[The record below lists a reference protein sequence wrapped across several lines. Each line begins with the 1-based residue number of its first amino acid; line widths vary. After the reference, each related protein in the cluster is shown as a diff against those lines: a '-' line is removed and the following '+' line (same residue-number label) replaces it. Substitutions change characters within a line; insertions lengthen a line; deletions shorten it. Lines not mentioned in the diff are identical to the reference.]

1 MANARLKQARRRTSF
16 RASNAAQPAAQN
28 PAQTQPPPAPAEA
41 PPAPHDER
49 ISDAQSEREALESAL
64 SARKSALEDKI
75 QALTLGRAI
84 HKEPEPGCD
93 ASGRRLARC
102 HRDFLLQEME
112 WMAAD
117 FSQERKWRL
126 RNAKTLSQALVSH
139 LDRQEQRLAR
149 QKKSE
154 EVARRR
160 AAARV
165 GRDVKKFWTKI
176 DKIIAFKVK
185 LQADEL
191 RQRHMQK
198 HLMQLVA
205 QTAKYATA
213 LAASFQE
220 AQGAQEEEDD
230 EMKLRKQEG
239 ELSAEELAAECA
251 ALDVAEGSES
261 VDSSD
266 DGDFEM
272 AEEEEDDE
280 TTIAA
285 EESRSGPISRRQ
297 AAAEIAAL
305 REEGE
310 MSVDELRARYAA
322 APESGD
328 EATPVDA
335 IESSNSSEDGDFEV
349 TEEEEDDETTIAA
362 EERRSGPVSRRQA
375 AAEVATLQE
384 ENELSIEELRA
395 RYTEALE
402 ADDDEVP
409 GTDHGGEMEVDEVN
423 DANDDA
429 GDGDFVPTRRQ
440 EEDQAEDETT
450 IEEEER
456 LEGDASPSQNT
467 EELRLL
473 QEESEMSIE
482 QLRARYAASSESSN
496 HENEDSM
503 SDNGHDAVD
512 GNRERG
518 RPEAD
523 ESKAEVIDAPAS
535 DATAAKASPAR
546 NNGYKRPYILTS
558 RLDLREYQEAGV
570 NWLISMCERRINGI
584 LADEM
589 GLGKTIQTISLLAHL
604 ACAQG
609 LWGPHLIVVPTSCL
623 VNWEM
628 ELKRWC
634 PAFKVLTYFGSA
646 KRRKELRQGWSKQN
660 AFQVCITS
668 YQLVVQ
674 DAHCFKRKKWYYLIL
689 DEAHN
694 IKNWKS
700 LRWQTL
706 LTFSSQ
712 RRLLLTGT
720 PLQNNLLEL
729 WALMHFLMPHVFA
742 SRKEFSY
749 WFQNPLALMV
759 ENGSDPTQSGD
770 NGVEGGKDLVTQ
782 LHGIIR
788 PFVLR
793 RLKKDVAKQLPGK
806 FEHVITCQLSRRQRF
821 LYEDFISRSSTRRA
835 MFGRGKG
842 RGANFMS
849 MMNVLMQLRKVC
861 NHPDLFEPRP
871 IASPLD
877 MPSIHMHIPSRCGY
891 LVDEIVNKRPRVA
904 LWTANN
910 LPGLELLRSE
920 KFSSKRRRELFFYD
934 VSVPLPDDAVAA
946 VPPAYEGKKDIVRR
960 IMKIAAKRREYW
972 EQKRASVSQLQKL
985 HVGLY
990 LDEPVFGDSLVRAC
1004 TMPTFISLAM
1014 EVHMHRTQPFIGA
1027 REPTQA
1033 LQAMVRAPEER
1044 LASLQ
1049 PVVNKSVCY
1058 VPKARAR
1065 PARVIYGGGGFAY
1078 DDNFVLSRKMQ
1089 AEELEAKHAQPVVNR
1104 ILAPYHNSFKR
1115 TQLFFPDKALVQFD
1129 CGKLQQLAVLLRTLK
1144 RGGHRCLIFTQM
1156 SSMLNILEVFLNL
1169 HGHTYFRLDGA
1180 TKVEKRQMLM
1190 ERFNRDEKIF
1200 CFILSTRSGGL
1211 GVNLTGA
1218 DAVIFYDSDW
1228 NPAMDAQAQD
1238 RAHRIGQ
1245 TRDVHIY
1252 RLVSEHTVEENILR
1266 KAQQKRHLDFLVMSE
1281 GQFTTDFFSKA
1292 SLRELMVG
1300 STDEEPDGF
1309 ESESELEDEST
1320 DEDIDDENEV
1330 SLDTV
1335 ENAMAQLEDE
1345 EDVVAMKGARDE
1357 YLQEQN
1363 EFDDDAGGGSNSP
1376 PPKAP
1381 VRTGYTGDAES
1392 SRPSTPSSIISA
1404 ASERGDDEDDGFGNE
1419 DTAEEDTAEEVNDRS
1434 AKKGSRRDLVTPDG
1448 SEHDESMDDDV
1459 DPKKMAKSS
1468 RKRQRRNSNDRRKMP
1483 KRPKLLEL
1491 HDHNG
1496 KHGDK
1501 VREKARDAAEE
1512 QKLQAWKASVQSLQG
1527 FEDSLNPVD
1536 RYALHFREDVDPLY
1550 AYTPAQQAAALAG
1563 IEANPTA
1570 PTLLE
1575 DIEQTEAE
1583 KREEEARL
1591 IAEGELVV
1599 GQMDDNDETNPDQ
1612 LTEHYTELYCRERAH
1627 VLFERR
1633 KRLLTGAAWL
1643 LMKCAKTGQPFYFNA
1658 DTREATWEC
1667 PSVRLANEQFKSAQ
1681 KRGYEGLPPPALQRV
1696 LSMLDPYPER
1706 HRAHMVC
1713 RSWHTAAQH
1722 QSLFVKVSASD
1733 FDPGS
1738 PTSLAT
1744 VLANVALGDTVLFG
1758 AGVYQ
1763 LDETLEIS
1771 KSLRLLAAPDS
1782 HVELQMHSCR
1792 AQLRW
1797 SACGGVIRGFH
1808 FTRTSSAPDAA
1819 AREIKLSSDAKEGMP
1834 AVKESRRA
1842 LRKQN
1847 KKLANWQ
1854 HLLSVVGDGQL
1865 RVECCEFDGN
1875 GLGNAC
1881 VCVWGRGE
1889 KKKKKKKKK
1898 KKRARGSGTNSAST
1912 SKPSTPLVGPSTAS
1926 TPAATPR
1933 ANTAPALTSAVITR
1947 RGATLSVPVSAT
1959 STPKTVASA
1968 VVEATIT
1975 APRITTPAGRAPVT
1989 ATPKATAPAPATARV
2004 ATLTTSAPVNTIARI
2019 STPAVSTPVNIT
2031 PRPTTPVP
2039 AGGVTVAP
2047 GDTSPRVTSA
2057 TGISGVVAAAS
2068 TTAIPA
2074 ADTLLVLQN
2083 CRIRGAGSSGV
2094 LLVRGSLVM
2103 SRNTVEGNAHSGV
2116 TVLGGQAL
2124 MRRNKIQR
2132 NSRFGLRLLYHAG
2145 NVIVEDNMVFGN
2157 ACGNLD
2163 VDNSGRRFVVRL
2175 NDMDKGK
2182 KASEKLPHSHGK
2194 LRLKTYRVLEK
2205 EIPRGTPIVA
2215 KPATSV
2221 TSATSEYWK
2230 RQLTG
2235 TIAVAPASSVSPAT
2249 AKTTSTATPAR
2260 PVITASNIMA
2270 AGIPMGF
2277 MRPVVFPQ
2285 GSNALHVSHLPMAFA
2300 SLGAK
2305 PGIPSV
2311 TLNRSTSSAP
2321 LSTTAA
2327 TLQRTVS
2334 APGAASSAPA
2344 RPVTLPGTT
2353 IPTTSA
2359 TATAAS
2365 IVEPPK
2371 KRRKRRPKTQEVIV
2385 GGREIVVRDTCEKPT
2400 EKIVKPRRSKD
2411 AQTPVPTPGTL
2422 HQMTSPSALQL
2433 KFAPGS
2439 TAAAVAAAMSA
2450 MMANT
2455 AKLQAAAT
2463 SALTQVQAGATPTL
2477 IGSTVLS
2484 KPAVGMTSTVGVKPV
2499 TLKPAVTMAQPTQTD
2514 SALSVVKTIVAAK
2527 SSTLVGSVS
2536 PTASTVAAKP
2546 AVTVT
2551 STVGAKPVTLKP
2563 AVTTVPML
2571 KTGGI
2576 LKVAGSS
2583 AEPPAKPGE
2592 KRTLETAGIESK
2604 TTTAKT
2610 KISGRDDGQPDE
2622 KVSKP

>member
-1 MANARLKQARRRTSF
+1 MANARLKQARRRASS
-16 RASNAAQPAAQN
+16 RSSNAAQPVVHP
-28 PAQTQPPPAPAEA
+28 PAQTLTASSLAQKTPSPQ
-41 PPAPHDER
+41 DEQ
-49 ISDAQSEREALESAL
+49 ISDAQSEQAALQAALLERE
-64 SARKSALEDKI
+64 SALEDKI
-75 QALTLGRAI
+75 QALTLGKTM
-84 HKEPEPGCD
+84 HKELEPGCD
-93 ASGRRLARC
+93 PSGRRVARY
-102 HRDFLLQEME
+102 HRDYLLQEME

-126 RNAKTLSQALVSH
+126 RNAKMLSQTLVSH

-154 EVARRR
+154 EIARRR
-160 AAARV
+160 TAARV
-165 GRDVKKFWTKI
+165 GRDIKKFWTKI

-198 HLMQLVA
+198 HLVQLVE
-205 QTAKYATA
+205 QTEKYATA

-220 AQGAQEEEDD
+220 AEEMKTEMTDD
-230 EMKLRKQEG
+230 EEKTME
-239 ELSAEELAAECA
+239 
-251 ALDVAEGSES
+251 SES
-261 VDSSD
+261 SD
-266 DGDFEM
+266 ADFEM
-272 AEEEEDDE
+272 LEEEEDDE
-280 TTIAA
+280 TTIEA
-285 EESRSGPISRRQ
+285 EERRSGPISRRQ
-297 AAAEIAAL
+297 AAAEIATL
-305 REEGE
+305 QEEGD
-310 MSVDELRARYAA
+310 MSIEELRARYAA
-322 APESGD
+322 VEESNRAN
-328 EATPVDA
+328 EAG
-335 IESSNSSEDGDFEV
+335 ESSDDGEFV
-349 TEEEEDDETTIAA
+349 MTEEEEDDETTIAA
-362 EERRSGPVSRRQA
+362 EEQKSGPVSRRQA
-375 AAEVATLQE
+375 AAEVADLQE

-395 RYTEALE
+395 RYAEALE
-402 ADDDEVP
+402 ADETPATLQDDA
-409 GTDHGGEMEVDEVN
+409 MEVEN
-423 DANDDA
+423 DADVADEE
-429 GDGDFVPTRRQ
+429 FVPTRRE
-440 EEDQAEDETT
+440 EEDQADDEAT

-456 LEGDASPSQNT
+456 LEGVASPSQKA

-473 QEESEMSIE
+473 QEEGEMSIE
-482 QLRARYAASSESSN
+482 QLRARYAAVSNDDETSNPENEGSESD
-496 HENEDSM
+496 E
-503 SDNGHDAVD
+503 GHAAVD
-512 GNRERG
+512 REQE

-523 ESKAEVIDAPAS
+523 EPMPEEVDALAS
-535 DATAAKASPAR
+535 DAITTPAR
-546 NNGYKRPYILTS
+546 KSGYKRPYLLTS

-628 ELKRWC
+628 EFKRWC

-729 WALMHFLMPHVFA
+729 WALMHFLMPHVFS

-759 ENGSDPTQSGD
+759 ENGSDPAQSGD

-806 FEHVITCQLSRRQRF
+806 FEHVITCQLSKRQRF

-877 MPSIHMHIPSRCGY
+877 MPSICVQIPSRCGY
-891 LVDEIVNKRPRVA
+891 LVDEIVNERPRVA
-904 LWTANN
+904 LWTGNN
-910 LPGLELLRSE
+910 LPGLELLCSE

-934 VSVPLPDDAVAA
+934 VSAPLPDDTVAT
-946 VPPAYEGKKDIVRR
+946 VSPAYEGKKDIVRR
-960 IMKIAAKRREYW
+960 LMKLAARRREYW
-972 EQKRASVSQLQKL
+972 EQKRASVAQLQKIQA
-985 HVGLY
+985 GLY
-990 LDEPVFGDSLVRAC
+990 LDEPVFGDSLLRAC
-1004 TMPTFISLAM
+1004 TLPTFISPAM
-1014 EVHMHRTQPFIGA
+1014 EVHKHRARAFLDD

-1033 LQAMVRAPEER
+1033 LQAMVRDPEER
-1044 LASLQ
+1044 LESLQ
-1049 PVVNKSVCY
+1049 TLANKSVCY

-1078 DDNFVLSRKMQ
+1078 DDNFVLSRKAQ
-1089 AEELEAKHAQPVVNR
+1089 AEELEVKHAQPVANR

-1180 TKVEKRQMLM
+1180 TKVDKRQMLM

-1211 GVNLTGA
+1211 GINLTGA

-1292 SLRELMVG
+1292 SLRELMIG
-1300 STDEEPDGF
+1300 TGEEPEDV
-1309 ESESELEDEST
+1309 ESESELEDEET
-1320 DEDIDDENEV
+1320 DEDMDNEV

-1345 EDVVAMKGARDE
+1345 EDVVAMKGARAE
-1357 YLQEQN
+1357 YLQELN
-1363 EFDDDAGGGSNSP
+1363 EFDDDAARGPHS
-1376 PPKAP
+1376 
-1381 VRTGYTGDAES
+1381 GDTAS
-1392 SRPSTPSSIISA
+1392 KPSTPSSVVSGSTA
-1404 ASERGDDEDDGFGNE
+1404 ASERGDDEDDAFGNE
-1419 DTAEEDTAEEVNDRS
+1419 DTEDDTVVNGRGRR
-1434 AKKGSRRDLVTPDG
+1434 GSRRDLATPDG
-1448 SEHDESMDDDV
+1448 LEQESMDEDD
-1459 DPKKMAKSS
+1459 DHKKTAKSG
-1468 RKRQRRNSNDRRKMP
+1468 RKRQRRSSNVGGKTP
-1483 KRPKLLEL
+1483 KRPKLSES
-1491 HDHNG
+1491 HDQHG
-1496 KHGDK
+1496 KNGDK

-1563 IEANPTA
+1563 VESNPTA

-1583 KREEEARL
+1583 KRDEETRL

-1599 GQMDDNDETNPDQ
+1599 GQMDDNDETSSEQ
-1612 LTEHYTELYCRERAH
+1612 IAERYTELYRRERAH
-1627 VLFERR
+1627 VLFESR
-1633 KRLLTGAAWL
+1633 KRLLTGAAWS
-1643 LMKCAKTGQPFYFNA
+1643 LMKCANTGQPFYFNA

-1667 PSVRLANEQFKSAQ
+1667 PPVWLANEQLKSAQ
-1681 KRGYEGLPPPALQRV
+1681 KRGYEGLPPPALRRV
-1696 LSMLDPYPER
+1696 LSMLTPFPER
-1706 HRAHMVC
+1706 HRAQMVC

-1722 QSLFVKVSASD
+1722 QSLFVKVFASD

-1738 PTSLAT
+1738 PASLAK
-1744 VLANVALGDTVLFG
+1744 VLTKVAPGDTVLFG

-1763 LDETLEIS
+1763 LDDTLEIS

-1797 SACGGVIRGFH
+1797 SARGGVICGFH

-1819 AREIKLSSDAKEGMP
+1819 AREIKPSSDVQEKTP
-1834 AVKESRRA
+1834 VVKESRRV
-1842 LRKQN
+1842 LRNQN

-1865 RVECCEFDGN
+1865 RVEYCEFDGN

-1881 VCVWGRGE
+1881 VCVWDRGE

-1898 KKRARGSGTNSAST
+1898 RGGGSNASSAPT
-1912 SKPSTPLVGPSTAS
+1912 SKPGTPLVGPSTTS

-1933 ANTAPALTSAVITR
+1933 ACAGAPMPTVATKM
-1947 RGATLSVPVSAT
+1947 GAIPAVSA
-1959 STPKTVASA
+1959 
-1968 VVEATIT
+1968 
-1975 APRITTPAGRAPVT
+1975 
-1989 ATPKATAPAPATARV
+1989 
-2004 ATLTTSAPVNTIARI
+2004 ATLTTGTSAVVATSATTLRGTTPLAAAVNTTQRVVPSTPKAVLAATPTSAGAAAAKPASATPVPSTAPSTMPTATAPVSTITRI
-2019 STPAVSTPVNIT
+2019 LAPPVSKPVSIT
-2031 PRPTTPVP
+2031 PRATTPG
-2039 AGGVTVAP
+2039 AT
-2047 GDTSPRVTSA
+2047 TTPRVTTPGTA
-2057 TGISGVVAAAS
+2057 TPRAVAV
-2068 TTAIPA
+2068 TPTIPA

-2103 SRNTVEGNAHSGV
+2103 SLNTVEGNAHSGV

-2132 NSRFGLRLLYHAG
+2132 NARFGLRLLYHAG
-2145 NVIVEDNMVFGN
+2145 NVIVEDNVVLGN

-2175 NDMDKGK
+2175 NDMDKRK
-2182 KASEKLPHSHGK
+2182 KTSEKLPHSHGK

-2205 EIPRGTPIVA
+2205 EVPRATPIA
-2215 KPATSV
+2215 KPVTNV

-2235 TIAVAPASSVSPAT
+2235 SGAAASVVST
-2249 AKTTSTATPAR
+2249 VSTSTPAR
-2260 PVITASNIMA
+2260 PVITANNMMA

-2277 MRPVVFPQ
+2277 MRPVMFSQ

-2305 PGIPSV
+2305 PTIPSV
-2311 TLNRSTSSAP
+2311 TLNRLTTSAQLP
-2321 LSTTAA
+2321 TPA
-2327 TLQRTVS
+2327 TNLQRTVS

-2344 RPVTLPGTT
+2344 RPVTIPGTT
-2353 IPTTSA
+2353 SVTSTTSTTVA
-2359 TATAAS
+2359 TPS
-2365 IVEPPK
+2365 GMSLFVPK
-2371 KRRKRRPKTQEVIV
+2371 YQRKRRPKTQQIVV
-2385 GGREIVVRDTCEKPT
+2385 GGREIVLRDTCEKPT
-2400 EKIVKPRRSKD
+2400 EKVVKPRRPKD
-2411 AQTPVPTPGTL
+2411 PQTPVPASSMTQ
-2422 HQMTSPSALQL
+2422 QMTSPSALQL

-2450 MMANT
+2450 MMSNT
-2455 AKLQAAAT
+2455 AKLQAAV
-2463 SALTQVQAGATPTL
+2463 SSKTQVPTGGSAALAGSSGATKPAVAMVSVAGVKPVAPTPVVTMTRPTQPGSAPSPSTQA
-2477 IGSTVLS
+2477 IAATPAAQTASTTTVAASSVSVTPQSTVVTAPALKTGTISTVTS
-2484 KPAVGMTSTVGVKPV
+2484 KPAV
-2499 TLKPAVTMAQPTQTD
+2499 
-2514 SALSVVKTIVAAK
+2514 SA
-2527 SSTLVGSVS
+2527 S
-2536 PTASTVAAKP
+2536 PTE
-2546 AVTVT
+2546 
-2551 STVGAKPVTLKP
+2551 PVNK
-2563 AVTTVPML
+2563 
-2571 KTGGI
+2571 
-2576 LKVAGSS
+2576 S
-2583 AEPPAKPGE
+2583 AKPGE
-2592 KRTLETAGIESK
+2592 KRKLEAAGAE
-2604 TTTAKT
+2604 TTT
-2610 KISGRDDGQPDE
+2610 D
-2622 KVSKP
+2622 

>member
-1 MANARLKQARRRTSF
+1 MANARLKQARRR
-16 RASNAAQPAAQN
+16 ASSRTPNAAQPVVHP
-28 PAQTQPPPAPAEA
+28 PAQTPAASSLA
-41 PPAPHDER
+41 QGASTRQDEQ
-49 ISDAQSEREALESAL
+49 IADAQSEQVALQSAL
-64 SARKSALEDKI
+64 LERKSVLEGEI
-75 QALTLGRAI
+75 QDLTLGKTM

-93 ASGRRLARC
+93 PSGRHVARY
-102 HRDFLLQEME
+102 HRDYLLQEME

-126 RNAKTLSQALVSH
+126 RNAKMLSQALVSH

-154 EVARRR
+154 EIARRR
-160 AAARV
+160 TAARV

-191 RQRHMQK
+191 RQKHMQK
-198 HLMQLVA
+198 HLVQLVE
-205 QTAKYATA
+205 QTEKYATA

-220 AQGAQEEEDD
+220 AEEADDEEKAMESEDSDADFEMVDEEEDD
-230 EMKLRKQEG
+230 EMTIE
-239 ELSAEELAAECA
+239 AEESRSGPLSKRQSAVEVATLQEEAEMSIEELRARYAAVEEMDEA
-251 ALDVAEGSES
+251 G
-261 VDSSD
+261 DSSE
-266 DGDFEM
+266 DGEFELT
-272 AEEEEDDE
+272 EEEDDDE

-285 EESRSGPISRRQ
+285 EEQR
-297 AAAEIAAL
+297 
-305 REEGE
+305 
-310 MSVDELRARYAA
+310 
-322 APESGD
+322 
-328 EATPVDA
+328 
-335 IESSNSSEDGDFEV
+335 N
-349 TEEEEDDETTIAA
+349 
-362 EERRSGPVSRRQA
+362 GPVSRRQA
-375 AAEVATLQE
+375 AAEMAELQE

-395 RYTEALE
+395 RYAEALQ
-402 ADDDEVP
+402 ADGETVAEQDEI
-409 GTDHGGEMEVDEVN
+409 MEVEN
-423 DANDDA
+423 TDDV
-429 GDGDFVPTRRQ
+429 GDRDFVPTRRD
-440 EEDQAEDETT
+440 EEEQADDETT
-450 IEEEER
+450 MEEEER
-456 LEGDASPSQNT
+456 LEGGVSPSQKA

-473 QEESEMSIE
+473 EEEGEMSIE
-482 QLRARYAASSESSN
+482 QLRARYAAASDEEAGSSQDNES
-496 HENEDSM
+496 D
-503 SDNGHDAVD
+503 DAVD
-512 GNRERG
+512 KQQEH
-518 RPEAD
+518 PATDETMAEEAETQTCD
-523 ESKAEVIDAPAS
+523 TTS
-535 DATAAKASPAR
+535 TLAR
-546 NNGYKRPYILTS
+546 KNGYKRPYLLTS

-570 NWLISMCERRINGI
+570 NWLVSMCERRINGI

-628 ELKRWC
+628 EFKRWC

-806 FEHVITCQLSRRQRF
+806 FEHVINCQLSKRQRF

-877 MPSIHMHIPSRCGY
+877 MASLLVHAPSRCGF
-891 LVDEIVNKRPRVA
+891 LVDEIVNERPRVA
-904 LWTANN
+904 LWTEVN
-910 LPGLELLRSE
+910 LPGLELQCRDKL
-920 KFSSKRRRELFFYD
+920 SSTRRRELFFYD
-934 VSVPLPDDAVAA
+934 VSAPLPEDSVAI
-946 VPPAYEGKKDIVRR
+946 VPSAYGDKRDVVRR
-960 IMKIAAKRREYW
+960 IMKLAAKRREYW
-972 EQKRASVSQLQKL
+972 EQKRESVAQLQKI

-990 LDEPVFGDSLVRAC
+990 LDEPVFGDALIRAC
-1004 TMPTFISLAM
+1004 TMPTFISAAM
-1014 EVHMHRTQPFIGA
+1014 EVHMHRARPFLDA

-1033 LQAMVRAPEER
+1033 LQGMVRDPEER
-1044 LASLQ
+1044 LESLQ
-1049 PVVNKSVCY
+1049 SLVNKSVCY

-1078 DDNFVLSRKMQ
+1078 DDNFVLSRRAQ
-1089 AEELEAKHAQPVVNR
+1089 LEEMEEEHAHPVASRV
-1104 ILAPYHNSFKR
+1104 LTPYYNSFKR

-1156 SSMLNILEVFLNL
+1156 SSMLNILEAFLNL

-1180 TKVEKRQMLM
+1180 TKVDKRQMLM

-1211 GVNLTGA
+1211 GINLTGA

-1292 SLRELMVG
+1292 SLRELMM
-1300 STDEEPDGF
+1300 STGEEPDDV
-1309 ESESELEDEST
+1309 ESESE
-1320 DEDIDDENEV
+1320 DEDAEEDLDDDKEV
-1330 SLDTV
+1330 SFDTV
-1335 ENAMAQLEDE
+1335 ESAMAQLEDE
-1345 EDVVAMKGARDE
+1345 EDVVAMKGARAE
-1357 YLQEQN
+1357 YLQELN
-1363 EFDDDAGGGSNSP
+1363 EFDDDAARVAS
-1376 PPKAP
+1376 A
-1381 VRTGYTGDAES
+1381 GDAMS
-1392 SRPSTPSSIISA
+1392 SKPSTPSSVVSGSTA
-1404 ASERGDDEDDGFGNE
+1404 ASERGDEEDDEFGN
-1419 DTAEEDTAEEVNDRS
+1419 EEDTADETGRR
-1434 AKKGSRRDLVTPDG
+1434 ASRRDLATPDG
-1448 SEHDESMDDDV
+1448 SEHESMDDDE
-1459 DPKKMAKSS
+1459 DHKKTPQSS
-1468 RKRQRRNSNDRRKMP
+1468 RKRPRRSSTDRRKTP
-1483 KRPKLLEL
+1483 KRVKLSES
-1491 HDHNG
+1491 HDQHGNNG
-1496 KHGDK
+1496 EKA
-1501 VREKARDAAEE
+1501 REKARDAAEE

-1550 AYTPAQQAAALAG
+1550 AYSPAQQAAALAG
-1563 IEANPTA
+1563 VDVNPTA

-1583 KREEEARL
+1583 KREEEVRL

-1599 GQMDDNDETNPDQ
+1599 GQMDDNEEASAEQTA
-1612 LTEHYTELYCRERAH
+1612 ERYTELYRRERAH
-1627 VLFERR
+1627 VLFESR
-1633 KRLLTGAAWL
+1633 KRLLTGAAWS
-1643 LMKCAKTGQPFYFNA
+1643 LMKCVISGQPFYFNA

-1667 PSVRLANEQFKSAQ
+1667 PPVWIRNEQLKSAH
-1681 KRGYEGLPPPALQRV
+1681 KRGYEGLPPPALHRV
-1696 LSMLDPYPER
+1696 MSMLTPYPER
-1706 HRAHMVC
+1706 YRAQMVC

-1722 QSLFVKVSASD
+1722 QSLYFKVSASD
-1733 FDPGS
+1733 FESGS
-1738 PTSLAT
+1738 PTSLAK
-1744 VLANVALGDTVLFG
+1744 VLANVATGDTVLFG

-1763 LDETLEIS
+1763 LDETLEIN
-1771 KSLRLLAAPDS
+1771 KRLRLLAAPDAR
-1782 HVELQMHSCR
+1782 VELQMHSCR

-1797 SACGGVIRGFH
+1797 SARGGVICGFH
-1808 FTRTSSAPDAA
+1808 LTRTSSIPDAA
-1819 AREIKLSSDAKEGMP
+1819 AREIKPSSDAKEGMS
-1834 AVKESRRA
+1834 AVKESRRV
-1842 LRKQN
+1842 LRKRN

-1865 RVECCEFDGN
+1865 RVQYCEFDGN

-1889 KKKKKKKKK
+1889 KKKKG
-1898 KKRARGSGTNSAST
+1898 KKRRRAGSSASSAQT
-1912 SKPSTPLVGPSTAS
+1912 SKPGTPVVGPSPAS

-1933 ANTAPALTSAVITR
+1933 AVTAVTPTIPVKPSASAATPVTTPSVAAAVNTSQCAVPSTSQSVVTSASTTSAAQVAKPVSVPPVSTLASATTPAPVSTITR
-1947 RGATLSVPVSAT
+1947 I
-1959 STPKTVASA
+1959 VAP
-1968 VVEATIT
+1968 T
-1975 APRITTPAGRAPVT
+1975 APR
-1989 ATPKATAPAPATARV
+1989 
-2004 ATLTTSAPVNTIARI
+2004 
-2019 STPAVSTPVNIT
+2019 PVNIAPKAMTPMSTGGTVTPRVTTPGATT
-2031 PRPTTPVP
+2031 PRPATT
-2039 AGGVTVAP
+2039 T
-2047 GDTSPRVTSA
+2047 
-2057 TGISGVVAAAS
+2057 
-2068 TTAIPA
+2068 IPA

-2103 SRNTVEGNAHSGV
+2103 TLTTVEGNAHSGV

-2124 MRRNKIQR
+2124 IRRNKIQR
-2132 NSRFGLRLLYHAG
+2132 NARFGLRLLYHAG
-2145 NVIVEDNMVFGN
+2145 NVIVEDNVVFGN

-2182 KASEKLPHSHGK
+2182 KTYDKLPHSHGK
-2194 LRLKTYRVLEK
+2194 LRLKTYHVLEK
-2205 EIPRGTPIVA
+2205 EVPRPVP
-2215 KPATSV
+2215 KPAPTL

-2235 TIAVAPASSVSPAT
+2235 TGAT
-2249 AKTTSTATPAR
+2249 TTTATPVR
-2260 PVITASNIMA
+2260 PVISANNMMA
-2270 AGIPMGF
+2270 ARLPMGF
-2277 MRPVVFPQ
+2277 MRPVMFPQ
-2285 GSNALHVSHLPMAFA
+2285 APNALHVSHLPLAFA

-2305 PGIPSV
+2305 PTIPSV
-2311 TLNRSTSSAP
+2311 TLNRSTTSAQLP
-2321 LSTTAA
+2321 TTAA
-2327 TLQRTVS
+2327 NLQRTLS
-2334 APGAASSAPA
+2334 APGAAS
-2344 RPVTLPGTT
+2344 RPVIIPGTSSVSST
-2353 IPTTSA
+2353 
-2359 TATAAS
+2359 TATTVATPS
-2365 IVEPPK
+2365 GMSVLK
-2371 KRRKRRPKTQEVIV
+2371 YQRKRRPKTQQVVV
-2385 GGREIVVRDTCEKPT
+2385 GGREIVLRDTCEKPV
-2400 EKIVKPRRSKD
+2400 EKIVKPRRPKD
-2411 AQTPVPTPGTL
+2411 PQTPVPTSATMQ
-2422 HQMTSPSALQL
+2422 HMTSPSALQL

-2439 TAAAVAAAMSA
+2439 TAAAVAAAMNA
-2450 MMANT
+2450 MMSNSV
-2455 AKLQAAAT
+2455 KLQAAAAT
-2463 SALTQVQAGATPTL
+2463 SKTQVQTVAATTPAIPAVPTTTM
-2477 IGSTVLS
+2477 STVTPRPVVTTTPSLQ
-2484 KPAVGMTSTVGVKPV
+2484 TVNTPS
-2499 TLKPAVTMAQPTQTD
+2499 AATQTK
-2514 SALSVVKTIVAAK
+2514 SPVAPAA
-2527 SSTLVGSVS
+2527 
-2536 PTASTVAAKP
+2536 PTASTPTAAPITCTKTGTP
-2546 AVTVT
+2546 Q
-2551 STVGAKPVTLKP
+2551 STVGSLMTAKAGNLSTTASKL
-2563 AVTTVPML
+2563 AVSGPSTDSVNDST
-2571 KTGGI
+2571 
-2576 LKVAGSS
+2576 
-2583 AEPPAKPGE
+2583 KPGE
-2592 KRTLETAGIESK
+2592 KRTLESAGIATKEES
-2604 TTTAKT
+2604 
-2610 KISGRDDGQPDE
+2610 SVGLDGQPDK
-2622 KVSKP
+2622 KVSKI

>member
-1 MANARLKQARRRTSF
+1 MANARLKQARRRASA
-16 RASNAAQPAAQN
+16 RAAAAAQNVEQPAAH
-28 PAQTQPPPAPAEA
+28 TPPPSAAPSDASGARNE
-41 PPAPHDER
+41 PP
-49 ISDAQSEREALESAL
+49 SDAQSEREALQLAL
-64 SARKSALEDKI
+64 LERRRALEAKLA
-75 QALTLGRAI
+75 ALTLGRPLT
-84 HKEPEPGCD
+84 KEPE
-93 ASGRRLARC
+93 RERARC
-102 HRDFLLQEME
+102 QRDFLLQEME

-117 FSQERKWRL
+117 FAQERKWRL
-126 RNAKTLSQALVSH
+126 RNAKALSQALVSH
-139 LDRQEQRLAR
+139 LDRQEAR
-149 QKKSE
+149 AVRQQKSAE
-154 EVARRR
+154 LARRR

-165 GRDVKKFWTKI
+165 GRDVKKFWSKI

-198 HLMQLVA
+198 HLTQLVA
-205 QTAKYATA
+205 QTEKYAGA
-213 LAASFQE
+213 LAATFQE
-220 AQGAQEEEDD
+220 AQGQQQEEQQLQEEE
-230 EMKLRKQEG
+230 
-239 ELSAEELAAECA
+239 
-251 ALDVAEGSES
+251 ES
-261 VDSSD
+261 DA
-266 DGDFEM
+266 DFEM
-272 AEEEEDDE
+272 QQEEQDDE
-280 TTIAA
+280 TTI
-285 EESRSGPISRRQ
+285 EEEEQTRGPVSRRQ
-297 AAAEIAAL
+297 A
-305 REEGE
+305 REEVATLQEEAE
-310 MSVDELRARYAA
+310 MSIEELRARYAA
-322 APESGD
+322 VE
-328 EATPVDA
+328 EAGGGADA
-335 IESSNSSEDGDFEV
+335 EDSSEDEEFELV
-349 TEEEEDDETTIAA
+349 EEEEDDETTIAA
-362 EERRSGPVSRRQA
+362 EERRSGPVSRKH
-375 AAEVATLQE
+375 AAEVAALQE
-384 ENELSIEELRA
+384 QGELSIEELRA
-395 RYTEALE
+395 RYAHALE
-402 ADDDEVP
+402 ADEAEEDVAMADEDVVMMDDE
-409 GTDHGGEMEVDEVN
+409 EVGDE
-423 DANDDA
+423 A
-429 GDGDFVPTRRQ
+429 GDGEFVPTRRE
-440 EEDQAEDETT
+440 EEDQADDETT

-456 LEGDASPSQNT
+456 LNGDVSPSRSA

-473 QEESEMSIE
+473 QEDGEMSIE
-482 QLRARYAASSESSN
+482 QLQARYAAMSDDEESVDDDDESSGS
-496 HENEDSM
+496 EDGRDAIEANREQDRPESE
-503 SDNGHDAVD
+503 DTKAEAVD
-512 GNRERG
+512 
-518 RPEAD
+518 PSASTTAD
-523 ESKAEVIDAPAS
+523 
-535 DATAAKASPAR
+535 TSPAR
-546 NNGYKRPYILTS
+546 KTGYKRPYILTS

-628 ELKRWC
+628 EFKRWC

-759 ENGSDPTQSGD
+759 ENGSDPTQQGD

-806 FEHVITCQLSRRQRF
+806 FEHVISCQLSKRQRS

-877 MPSIHMHIPSRCGY
+877 MPSIPVYVPSRCGY
-891 LVDEIVNKRPRVA
+891 LVDEIINERPRVA
-904 LWTANN
+904 LWAGNN
-910 LPGLELLRSE
+910 LPGLEFLHSE
-920 KFSSKRRRELFFYD
+920 RYSSKRRRELFFYD
-934 VSVPLPDDAVAA
+934 VSAPLPSDTVAM
-946 VPPAYEGKKDIVRR
+946 VPTAYEEKKDLVRR
-960 IMKIAAKRREYW
+960 IVSLAAKRRKYW
-972 EQKRASVSQLQKL
+972 EDKRASVAKIQSI

-990 LDEPVFGDSLVRAC
+990 LDEPVFGAALIRAC
-1004 TMPTFISLAM
+1004 TMPTFISPAM
-1014 EVHMHRTQPFIGA
+1014 EIHMHRARPFLDT

-1033 LQAMVRAPEER
+1033 LQTMVRDPEER

-1049 PVVNKSVCY
+1049 MVVNKSVCY
-1058 VPKARAR
+1058 VPKARAQ
-1065 PARVIYGGGGFAY
+1065 PARIIYGGGGFVY
-1078 DDNFVLSRKMQ
+1078 DDDFVLSRKTQ
-1089 AEELEAKHAQPVVNR
+1089 AEELEVSHARPVATR

-1180 TKVEKRQMLM
+1180 TKVDKRQMLM

-1211 GVNLTGA
+1211 GINLTGA

-1292 SLRELMVG
+1292 SLRELMIG
-1300 STDEEPDGF
+1300 STGEEPKII
-1309 ESESELEDEST
+1309 ESESEDEST
-1320 DEDIDDENEV
+1320 DEDMDDDNEV
-1330 SLDTV
+1330 TLDTV

-1345 EDVVAMKGARDE
+1345 DDVVAMKGARAE

-1363 EFDDDAGGGSNSP
+1363 EFDEDGGSGATVASP
-1376 PPKAP
+1376 GSKA
-1381 VRTGYTGDAES
+1381 RLSHSGDVVS
-1392 SRPSTPSSIISA
+1392 SRPSTPSSVSPSTA
-1404 ASERGDDEDDGFGNE
+1404 ASDKGDDEDDEFGVNE
-1419 DTAEEDTAEEVNDRS
+1419 TAEDDTAEEIDAPVRS
-1434 AKKGSRRDLVTPDG
+1434 RNRRDSGTPDA
-1448 SEHDESMDDDV
+1448 SEHDESMDDDDDHGDDDTV
-1459 DPKKMAKSS
+1459 RARSN
-1468 RKRQRRNSNDRRKMP
+1468 RKRHSSKDKRKPTKRRRMS
-1483 KRPKLLEL
+1483 ESQ
-1491 HDHNG
+1491 DH
-1496 KHGDK
+1496 HGEK

-1512 QKLQAWKASVQSLQG
+1512 QKLQAWKASVSSLQG

-1536 RYALHFREDVDPLY
+1536 RYALHFRDDIDPLY
-1550 AYTPAQQAAALAG
+1550 AYTPAQQAEALAG
-1563 IEANPTA
+1563 VDSNPSA

-1575 DIEQTEAE
+1575 NIEQTEAE

-1599 GQMDDNDETNPDQ
+1599 GQMDGDEETSVEQ
-1612 LTEHYTELYCRERAH
+1612 MTEHYTELYRRERAH

-1633 KRLLTGAAWL
+1633 KRLLTGAAWS
-1643 LMKCAKTGQPFYFNA
+1643 LMRCINTGQPFYFNA

-1667 PSVRLANEQFKSAQ
+1667 PPVWVANEQLKSARE
-1681 KRGYEGLPPPALQRV
+1681 RGYEGLPPPALQRV
-1696 LSMLDPYPER
+1696 MAMLTPFPER
-1706 HRAHMVC
+1706 HRAQMVC

-1722 QSLFVKVSASD
+1722 QSLFVKICASD
-1733 FDPGS
+1733 FEPGS
-1738 PTSLAT
+1738 PESLAK
-1744 VLANVALGDTVLFG
+1744 VLAKMAPGDTVLFG
-1758 AGVYQ
+1758 AGVYPIE
-1763 LDETLEIS
+1763 ETLEIS
-1771 KSLRLLAAPDS
+1771 KSLRLLATPDS
-1782 HVELQMHSCR
+1782 HVELQMRSCR

-1797 SACGGVIRGFH
+1797 SARGGVICGFH
-1808 FTRTSSAPDAA
+1808 FTRTSSALDSSAL
-1819 AREIKLSSDAKEGMP
+1819 EITPSSDANEKAP
-1834 AVKESRRA
+1834 AVKESRRS
-1842 LRKQN
+1842 LRKKD

-1865 RVECCEFDGN
+1865 RVEYCEFDGN

-1881 VCVWGRGE
+1881 VCVWGRSE

-1898 KKRARGSGTNSAST
+1898 RREISN
-1912 SKPSTPLVGPSTAS
+1912 PSTPQVATPVTS
-1926 TPAATPR
+1926 TPTVATPR
-1933 ANTAPALTSAVITR
+1933 ATTLTPTPAVASTIVTTPDATPKVAAAGVAATATVTPRVTIPVTTTSRVTSSVAATAVP
-1947 RGATLSVPVSAT
+1947 SV
-1959 STPKTVASA
+1959 STPST
-1968 VVEATIT
+1968 TT
-1975 APRITTPAGRAPVT
+1975 ARVTMPAAAAAPVT
-1989 ATPKATAPAPATARV
+1989 TALKAILPPTTASVVTPIAVPASGTTTPRIITPVASTLATASHRV
-2004 ATLTTSAPVNTIARI
+2004 TTPGAVGAPVTTVPR
-2019 STPAVSTPVNIT
+2019 VSTPGASPV
-2031 PRPTTPVP
+2031 TT
-2039 AGGVTVAP
+2039 T
-2047 GDTSPRVTSA
+2047 PRVT
-2057 TGISGVVAAAS
+2057 AAQITVTTS
-2068 TTAIPA
+2068 TSTIPA

-2094 LLVRGSLVM
+2094 LLMRGSLVM
-2103 SRNTVEGNAHSGV
+2103 LMNTVEGNAHSGV

-2124 MRRNKIQR
+2124 LRRNKIQR
-2132 NSRFGLRLLYHAG
+2132 NARFGLRLLYHAG
-2145 NVIVEDNMVFGN
+2145 NVIVEDNVVFGN

-2182 KASEKLPHSHGK
+2182 KSSNKLPHSHGK

-2205 EIPRGTPIVA
+2205 EIPHPQPSA
-2215 KPATSV
+2215 PKPVT
-2221 TSATSEYWK
+2221 TSAASEYWK
-2230 RQLTG
+2230 RQLLGASGAAPTSLSAGVPG
-2235 TIAVAPASSVSPAT
+2235 TA
-2249 AKTTSTATPAR
+2249 TSTTASAR
-2260 PVITASNIMA
+2260 PVLTANTIMA

-2277 MRPVVFPQ
+2277 MRSVVFLQ
-2285 GSNALHVSHLPMAFA
+2285 GTNPMRVSHLPLAFA
-2300 SLGAK
+2300 SVGAK
-2305 PGIPSV
+2305 PTIPTV
-2311 TLNRSTSSAP
+2311 TLNRSTTSTQP
-2321 LSTTAA
+2321 STTTAS
-2327 TLQRTVS
+2327 LQRTVS
-2334 APGAASSAPA
+2334 APGVATSVAARQGAL
-2344 RPVTLPGTT
+2344 PVP
-2353 IPTTSA
+2353 TSA
-2359 TATAAS
+2359 ATTTTATSTAAS
-2365 IVEPPK
+2365 ILEPPK
-2371 KRRKRRPKTQEVIV
+2371 KRRKRRPKTEQVIV
-2385 GGREIVVRDTCEKPT
+2385 GGREILLRDTCEKPT
-2400 EKIVKPRRSKD
+2400 EKVVKPRRPKEQQP
-2411 AQTPVPTPGTL
+2411 QTPSVATSL
-2422 HQMTSPSALQL
+2422 LQQMTSASALQL

-2455 AKLQAAAT
+2455 AKIQAAST
-2463 SALTQVQAGATPTL
+2463 STPQVQAMDSVVSAVKTAIPKPATPT
-2477 IGSTVLS
+2477 TLS
-2484 KPAVGMTSTVGVKPV
+2484 AEGGVSSVATST
-2499 TLKPAVTMAQPTQTD
+2499 T
-2514 SALSVVKTIVAAK
+2514 
-2527 SSTLVGSVS
+2527 
-2536 PTASTVAAKP
+2536 AAKP
-2546 AVTVT
+2546 AVTTTTPSSTKATVLPVT
-2551 STVGAKPVTLKP
+2551 VAVAKSAVTASSTPVAGLSTMASQAVPAKPAAPVQASTVAKTLEAKPLATP
-2563 AVTTVPML
+2563 ST
-2571 KTGGI
+2571 
-2576 LKVAGSS
+2576 
-2583 AEPPAKPGE
+2583 EPPKEPAKPGD
-2592 KRTLETAGIESK
+2592 KPTLEPADTEAKPTTHEKKTAG
-2604 TTTAKT
+2604 AVN
-2610 KISGRDDGQPDE
+2610 GLAAE
-2622 KVSKP
+2622 K